1 VVKKEHQMLA
11 VGWIDN
17 KAVHFISTADTT
29 DIVKVTRRVGNKK
42 VDVPAPVAVKNYNQF
57 MGGVD
62 RHDHLRSS
70 FSLCKAHH
78 FRKYYVKL
86 FLFILDVG
94 ITNAWIYYK
103 MCNGDNNKKYGT
115 RADFFQ
121 SIAESMVSRTMNWST
136 MLEQEMSDN
145 NKNNVSDGRSD
156 NGGTSISIQY
166 PTELCVPVPLH
177 APPVTISNKKK
188 VCQSCNYE
196 IRPFK

>member
-1 VVKKEHQMLA
+1 VPKSILFTTTEVHQLPRGTQRCVVNKEH
-11 VGWIDN
+11 
-17 KAVHFISTADTT
+17 
-29 DIVKVTRRVGNKK
+29 
-42 VDVPAPVAVKNYNQF
+42 NYHQF

-136 MLEQEMSDN
+136 MLEQE
-145 NKNNVSDGRSD
+145 
-156 NGGTSISIQY
+156 
-166 PTELCVPVPLH
+166 
-177 APPVTISNKKK
+177 
-188 VCQSCNYE
+188 
-196 IRPFK
+196 